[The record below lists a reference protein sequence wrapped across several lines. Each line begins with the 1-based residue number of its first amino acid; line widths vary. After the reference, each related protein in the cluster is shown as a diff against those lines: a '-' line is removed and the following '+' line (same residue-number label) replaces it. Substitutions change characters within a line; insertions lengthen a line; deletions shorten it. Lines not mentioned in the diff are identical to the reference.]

1 LPVSYAYPAS
11 LSYSGSGVFF
21 MLTVVFGNI
30 LMMNLVISVLS
41 ERYEDALRRYGTEA
55 WNDDMSCRLGSYVLN
70 SKSVLGWVGFW
81 LNLCDEKDR
90 CRALTSVMIR
100 LFLPSLRYHSKIS
113 CDDGN
118 DASEF
123 PKLDRFLQFCY
134 CSNLVSSRTGF
145 LKYLC
150 CSFFLYPVYI
160 IFEVVC
166 VFHVPFELVHEPFP
180 KLHSVL
186 KKGNPRG

>member
-1 LPVSYAYPAS
+1 MRMLFDAMVQRHGMMTCRAGSDLMFWTAS
-11 LSYSGSGVFF
+11 QF
-21 MLTVVFGNI
+21 
-30 LMMNLVISVLS
+30 
-41 ERYEDALRRYGTEA
+41 
-55 WNDDMSCRLGSYVLN
+55 
-70 SKSVLGWVGFW
+70 WVG
-81 LNLCDEKDR
+81 LCFGWICVMKKDR

-118 DASEF
+118 NASEF

-180 KLHSVL
+180 KLHNVL
-186 KKGNPRG
+186 KTGNPRGWMSSLQSRI